1 MKVCI
6 AGKNDIAVNALE
18 FLLTFYEPKDLIVV
32 PNQND
37 EGKDTWQRSLK
48 KAAQKYGVK
57 IVSLEKCYDVKD
69 LLFIS
74 LEFDLIIKPEKF
86 VSKRLFNIHFSNLPK
101 YKGVYTSIMPILYG
115 EKEAG
120 VTLHCID
127 DGIDTGDI
135 ISQRLFKIG
144 LNDTARDLYFKY
156 LKNAFLLFK
165 LKFKNLESGNYKRQ
179 KQDLMGS
186 FFTRK
191 SVEFERK
198 LDLNKTSFEIHNEL
212 RAFIFEEYQLPQINH
227 FQIVKSR
234 LSKKFIG
241 RKVFKEFN
249 DKFILSGIDGF
260 KIEVRKK

>member
-48 KAAQKYGVK
+48 KVAQKYGVK
-57 IVSLEKCYDVKD
+57 IVSLEECYSVKD

-115 EKEAG
+115 ENEAG
-120 VTLHCID
+120 VTLHYID

-144 LNDTARDLYFKY
+144 LNDT
-156 LKNAFLLFK
+156 
-165 LKFKNLESGNYKRQ
+165 
-179 KQDLMGS
+179 
-186 FFTRK
+186 
-191 SVEFERK
+191 
-198 LDLNKTSFEIHNEL
+198 
-212 RAFIFEEYQLPQINH
+212 
-227 FQIVKSR
+227 
-234 LSKKFIG
+234 
-241 RKVFKEFN
+241 
-249 DKFILSGIDGF
+249 
-260 KIEVRKK
+260 